1 MTMSLRGMYELRDYR
16 GTVTVGSGEKLTVTK
31 IGTKKS
37 KIFTTLYHNNLDKLI
52 IVQRNVTMKSTL
64 FYIDIPKNTPS

>member
-52 IVQRNVTMKSTL
+52 IVQK
-64 FYIDIPKNTPS
+64 